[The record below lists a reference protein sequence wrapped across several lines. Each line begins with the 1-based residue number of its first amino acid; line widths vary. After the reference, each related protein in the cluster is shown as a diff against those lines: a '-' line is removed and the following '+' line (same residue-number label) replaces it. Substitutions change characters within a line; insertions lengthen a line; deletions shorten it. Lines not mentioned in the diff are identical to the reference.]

1 MRTLFTVFR
10 KEFIENLRDRRTVMA
25 ALVMGPLLAPL
36 MFGLMLRFMLKE
48 GVRDPD
54 REVAVAISNG
64 SAAPNLRDHLL
75 ARGIVL
81 HDFTGDD
88 AAAREAVRT
97 RREHIVLAVPA
108 DHGERLA
115 RGTPAPVLLYLDA
128 SNTADQRAIGRLRA
142 VLGDYARGIVTQRLL
157 LRGIDPL
164 LQYPVPVQDVD
175 VSTPTSRSVLVL
187 GMLSFFLILS
197 MMTGGL
203 YLAIDTTAGE
213 RERGTLEALLTT
225 PVARQTLLYG
235 KLLTTA
241 TYMLMS
247 LTLTT
252 TMFFVVL
259 SRVGLEDLGMTVNAG
274 LTTALGVIGVT
285 APLIPLAAALM
296 TLVAAS
302 ARSVREA
309 QAWLGA
315 LQLLPSLPLVF
326 ASIANLTPTTKLM
339 MVPSLS
345 QHFLIQRLLRA
356 EPLDPLQVALSA
368 GVALTLGAVLTVL
381 AGRIYRRESLLA

>member
-1 MRTLFTVFR
+1 MGALFTVFR

-36 MFGLMLRFMLKE
+36 MFGMMMRFMLKE

-64 SAAPNLRDHLL
+64 DAAPNLRDHLL
-75 ARGIVL
+75 ARGITL
-81 HDFTGDD
+81 HDFKGDD

-108 DHGERLA
+108 DHGERLSH
-115 RGTPAPVLLYLDA
+115 GTPAPVQLYLDA
-128 SNTADQRAIGRLRA
+128 SNTADQRAVGRLRA
-142 VLGDYARGIVTQRLL
+142 VLGEYARGIVTQRLL

-235 KLLTTA
+235 KLLTT
-241 TYMLMS
+241 TSYMLMS
-247 LTLTT
+247 LALTT

-259 SRVGLEDLGMTVNAG
+259 SRIGLEDLGMTVNSGVA
-274 LTTALGVIGVT
+274 TALGVIGVT
-285 APLIPLAAALM
+285 APLIPLMAALM
-296 TLVAAS
+296 TLVAAF

-326 ASIANLTPTTKLM
+326 ASIANLAPTTKLM

-356 EPLDPLQVALSA
+356 EALDPLQVGLSV
-368 GVALTLGAVLTVL
+368 GVALALGAVLTVL

>member
-1 MRTLFTVFR
+1 
-10 KEFIENLRDRRTVMA
+10 
-25 ALVMGPLLAPL
+25 
-36 MFGLMLRFMLKE
+36 
-48 GVRDPD
+48 
-54 REVAVAISNG
+54 
-64 SAAPNLRDHLL
+64 
-75 ARGIVL
+75 
-81 HDFTGDD
+81 
-88 AAAREAVRT
+88 
-97 RREHIVLAVPA
+97 VPA
-108 DHGERLA
+108 DHGERLSH
-115 RGTPAPVLLYLDA
+115 GTPAPVQLYLDA
-128 SNTADQRAIGRLRA
+128 SNTADQRAVGRLRA
-142 VLGDYARGIVTQRLL
+142 VLGEYARGIVTQRLL

-235 KLLTTA
+235 KLLTT
-241 TYMLMS
+241 TSYMLMS
-247 LTLTT
+247 LALTT

-259 SRVGLEDLGMTVNAG
+259 SRIGLEDLGMTVNSGVA
-274 LTTALGVIGVT
+274 TALGVIGVT
-285 APLIPLAAALM
+285 APLIPLMAALM
-296 TLVAAS
+296 TLVAAF

-326 ASIANLTPTTKLM
+326 ASIANLAPTTKLM

-356 EPLDPLQVALSA
+356 EALDPLQVGLSV
-368 GVALTLGAVLTVL
+368 GVALALGAVLTVL